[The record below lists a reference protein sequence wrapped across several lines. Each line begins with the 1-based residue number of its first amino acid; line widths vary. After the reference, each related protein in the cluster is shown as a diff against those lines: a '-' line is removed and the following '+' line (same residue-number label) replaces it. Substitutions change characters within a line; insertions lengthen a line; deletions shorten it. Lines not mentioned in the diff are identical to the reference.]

1 MPWYR
6 YDASF
11 GGPGGEA
18 NGFFYVQPYLL
29 TPNKWEKNR
38 EKIEKEV
45 TEEEADRLV
54 YSRREPRYGD
64 RVKITKIKS
73 PPRKWLR
80 EKAEEYRRSMFW
92 YMTECARLY
101 RMANR

>member
-6 YDASF
+6 YDVSF

-18 NGFFYVQPYLL
+18 SGFFYVYPSSLK
-29 TPNKWEKNR
+29 PNKWEKNR
-38 EKIEKEV
+38 KKIEEEV
-45 TEEEADRLV
+45 TERRAEELV

-64 RVKITKIKS
+64 RIKIARIKC

-80 EKAEEYRRSMFW
+80 EKAKEAFDAHLYYSREA
-92 YMTECARLY
+92 ERLC
-101 RMANR
+101 RLAER